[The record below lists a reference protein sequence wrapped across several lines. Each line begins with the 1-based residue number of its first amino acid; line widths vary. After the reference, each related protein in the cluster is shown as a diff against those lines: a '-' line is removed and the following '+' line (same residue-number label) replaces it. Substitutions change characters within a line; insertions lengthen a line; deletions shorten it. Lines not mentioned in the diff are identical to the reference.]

1 TLCCLLCDRA
11 FIHFCTYYYFSF
23 LIDMDTPGFYTLS
36 LHDALPIFSVCL
48 NKDAYDMIFI
58 STIRKRCVRDMIEV
72 SKALGS
78 GFVLTRLLEVFFR
91 ESDRIGLSLLFGT
104 DEMKGN

>member
-1 TLCCLLCDRA
+1 
-11 FIHFCTYYYFSF
+11 
-23 LIDMDTPGFYTLS
+23 
-36 LHDALPIFSVCL
+36 
-48 NKDAYDMIFI
+48 
-58 STIRKRCVRDMIEV
+58 MIEV
-72 SKALGS
+72 SEALGS